1 MKQNFK
7 CFPVAWRLSVLLI
20 LATSIPQAQAQQKFS
35 LNGPLGF
42 IENKGQFLG
51 QDGSPRKDLLYLY
64 IRDGIKVQLKTNG
77 ISFDLYTMEEDPSR
91 ISEADGYAAAH
102 HLDPED
108 APLPNAIYKS
118 NRIDLEFVGA
128 NSNVQVVA
136 EEVLPDYLNY
146 YLSYTPQVGI
156 TKVPQFNKVTY
167 KGIYHNI
174 DLVMIASPAGYPMRS
189 LAYDFVIHPG
199 GNVNDIRYRYHGING
214 QEIYDN
220 GTLETTNGIGR
231 IFEMIPES
239 YVRNAAGAKLMPVE
253 VAFKK
258 EHDYITFN
266 VPHYDTKQ
274 SLVIDPTLVWATYC
288 GGLYSDEGRGLA
300 VDSED
305 HVILTGRTYSTENI
319 ASDGAFQ
326 TELIGE
332 IDIMLEKYY
341 DNGARIWGTY
351 YGGSGLDRARA
362 CIVNED
368 EFIYLGA
375 HTTSEDGV
383 VTIGNGMHQEVFAGV
398 EDGILAYFSPAGE
411 RVWATYFGGEDEDII
426 RRLNKDDAGNI
437 IMVGYSNSD
446 SGIATPDAWQPVNN
460 GNSDLCL
467 SKWTAGGQLIWAT
480 FLGGESEDHGRSVD
494 ADNENNIYIN
504 GSTGS
509 KFGIKKNA
517 FRDHNGGGQDY
528 LLAKYNP
535 NGGLKWC
542 TYWGGAVE
550 DRGRGVKVD
559 DKSKYVYFTGYS
571 ASDTGVA
578 TPGAFQE
585 TWTAGY
591 DNQGQPYHD
600 AVLMKWSTD
609 GYPIWSTYLGDPPDD
624 RGRAIT
630 MINNDV
636 FMGGTTSSLTS
647 MATADGFQPVFGGKE
662 DMFVD
667 KFDSAGNRIWGTY
680 YGGDEN
686 ESTLALAVDNE
697 KVHLFMVGT
706 AESIGIG
713 TPGVGQEIFGGFD
726 DAFLLKMKVGVE
738 VGVEEAEAAAKTSVS
753 IFPNPSQGNFVLNYQ
768 LFADAEIKVADIK
781 GAIVYANTLSA
792 KDHKLNVK
800 DLGLAPGMY
809 EVMITE
815 NNNLLASEK
824 LIIIK

>member
-1 MKQNFK
+1 MKQYFRTNAIV
-7 CFPVAWRLSVLLI
+7 CSLSLFF
-20 LATSIPQAQAQQKFS
+20 AFAASIAMAQAPQKIP
-35 LNGPLGF
+35 LDGPMGF
-42 IENKGQFLG
+42 IENKGQFLD
-51 QDGSPRKDLLYLY
+51 QEGSVRKDLLYMY
-64 IRDGIKVQLKTNG
+64 IRDGLKVQLKSNG
-77 ISFDLYTMEEDPSR
+77 ISFDLFTMEEDQAS
-91 ISEADGYAAAH
+91 ISEADGYATAH

-108 APLPNAIYKS
+108 APLPKAIYKS
-118 NRIDLEFVGA
+118 NRIDLEFIGA
-128 NSNVQVVA
+128 NADVQVVA

-146 YLSYTPQVGI
+146 YLSYTPQEGI
-156 TKVPQFNKVTY
+156 TKVKQFNKVTY
-167 KGIYHNI
+167 KGIYDNI
-174 DLVMIASPAGYPMRS
+174 DLVMIAAPVDYPVRS
-189 LAYDFVIHPG
+189 LAYDFIVHPG
-199 GNVNDIRYRYHGING
+199 GNANDIRYRYHGVNG

-220 GTLETTNGIGR
+220 GTLESSNGIGR

-239 YVRNAAGAKLMPVE
+239 YIQSSAGIKLMPVE
-253 VAFKK
+253 VSFKK
-258 EHDYITFN
+258 ENDFITFN
-266 VPHYDTKQ
+266 VPHYDNRQ
-274 SLVIDPTLVWATYC
+274 SLIIDPTLVWATYC

-319 ASDGAFQ
+319 ATDGAYQ
-326 TELIGE
+326 TQLIGD
-332 IDIMLEKYY
+332 IDIMIEKYY

-375 HTTSEDGV
+375 HTTSEDGI
-383 VTIGNGMHQEVFAGV
+383 VTLGNGMHQEIFAGV

-411 RVWATYFGGEDEDII
+411 RVWATYYGGEDEDII
-426 RRLNKDDAGNI
+426 RRLKKDDAGNI

-467 SKWTAGGQLIWAT
+467 SKWTSGGQLIWAT

-494 ADNENNIYIN
+494 ADNENNIYVN

-535 NGGLKWC
+535 NGGLKWS

-550 DRGRGVKVD
+550 DRGRGVRVD
-559 DKSKYVYFTGYS
+559 DKGKYVYYTGYS

-585 TWTAGY
+585 NWTAGY

-636 FMGGTTSSLTS
+636 YMGGTTSSLTS
-647 MATADGFQPVFGGKE
+647 MATAEGFQPVFGGKE

-680 YGGDEN
+680 CGGDEN
-686 ESTLALAVDNE
+686 ESTLALAADNE
-697 KVHLFMVGT
+697 KVHIFMVGT
-706 AESIGIG
+706 AESVGIS

-726 DAFLLKMKVGVE
+726 DAFLLKIQVGVE
-738 VGVEEAEAAAKTSVS
+738 VGVNETEPAAQHSMS
-753 IFPNPSQGNFVLNYQ
+753 IYPNPSQGNFVVNYQ
-768 LFADAEIKVADIK
+768 LKSDATLNVTDAK
-781 GAIVYANTLSA
+781 GTIVYAKTLNSNQ
-792 KDHKLNVK
+792 HKLNIS
-800 DLGLAPGMY
+800 DLNLVPGLY
-809 EVMITE
+809 EVVIANGNSRVAT
-815 NNNLLASEK
+815 EK
-824 LIIIK
+824 LIIIR